1 MENQEQKKKSLKK
14 WDKQKTLTIVGIVL
28 CALLI
33 PILVINCIL
42 IVKSWVNKDEIPNIG
57 GRTPLIV
64 LTDSMDPKIKSG
76 DVIICQEI
84 DGEDVREGFVIA
96 FFDPAS
102 KNDTVV
108 THRVVDIE
116 EKDGILYFQ
125 TKGDANNDVDKIWVA
140 ETALIGVWKGF
151 RLPLIG
157 HIALFMQTTGGL
169 LVCIL
174 VPLALFLGYDA
185 YRRKRKDAAQ
195 KDDVE
200 ALRRELEVLK
210 AAQSANDETPTEN

>member
-1 MENQEQKKKSLKK
+1 MENQEQKQNSLKK
-14 WDKQKTLTIVGIVL
+14 WDKQKTLTVVGIAL
-28 CALLI
+28 CVLLI

-42 IVKSWVNKDEIPNIG
+42 IVKSWVNKDEVPNIG

-64 LTDSMDPKIKSG
+64 LTDSMEPKIKAG
-76 DVIICQEI
+76 DVIICHKI
-84 DGEDVREGFVIA
+84 APEDVREEYVIA

-102 KNDTVV
+102 KNDAVL

-125 TKGDANNDVDKIWVA
+125 TNGDSNNSEDKLWVP
-140 ETALIGVWKGF
+140 ETALIGLWKGF
-151 RLPLIG
+151 RIPIIG

-174 VPLALFLGYDA
+174 VPLAIFLGYDA
-185 YRRKRKDAAQ
+185 YRKKKADKTQ

-200 ALRRELEVLK
+200 ALKRELEALK
-210 AAQSANDETPTEN
+210 AAKSEHDE

>member
-1 MENQEQKKKSLKK
+1 MFMKNQEQKQKSPKK
-14 WDKQKTLTIVGIVL
+14 WEKQKTLTIVGIVL
-28 CALLI
+28 CAWLI

-125 TKGDANNDVDKIWVA
+125 TKGDANNDVDKIWVE
-140 ETALIGVWKGF
+140 ETAVIGVWKGF

-157 HIALFMQTTGGL
+157 HVALFMQTTGGL

-174 VPLALFLGYDA
+174 VPLALFLGYDV
-185 YRRKRKDAAQ
+185 YRKKKAEKKQ

-200 ALRRELEVLK
+200 ALKRELETLK
-210 AAQSANDETPTEN
+210 AAKSEHDE

>member
-1 MENQEQKKKSLKK
+1 MENQEQKQNSLKK

-42 IVKSWVNKDEIPNIG
+42 IVKSWVNKDEVPNIG

-64 LTDSMDPKIKSG
+64 LTDSMEPKIKAG
-76 DVIICQEI
+76 DVIICHKI
-84 DGEDVREGFVIA
+84 DPEDVREEYVIA

-102 KNDTVV
+102 KNDAVL

-116 EKDGILYFQ
+116 MKDGILYFQ
-125 TKGDANNDVDKIWVA
+125 TKGDSNNSEDKLWVP
-140 ETALIGVWKGF
+140 ETALIGLWKGF
-151 RLPLIG
+151 RIPIIG

-174 VPLALFLGYDA
+174 VPLAIFLGYDA
-185 YRRKRKDAAQ
+185 YRKKKADKTQ

-200 ALRRELEVLK
+200 ALKRELEALK
-210 AAQSANDETPTEN
+210 AAKSEHDE